1 MPSRWTLPVPARTT
15 TRSMWRSIVA
25 VVVRS
30 CLKASLTPTEMPQ
43 TTSRTPKTSST
54 SLGVERAI
62 GVDCA
67 VERVSAV
74 GRPSGLRRY
83 GCPHLRRCR
92 SERLLA
98 SRAMLL
104 SDYQRLSRRTATYP
118 GAGENIVY
126 PTLGLAGEA
135 GEVAE
140 KVKKMLRDDGGVM
153 TDERLAGA
161 GGRARRRAL
170 VRGPGRHRG
179 RPRPRRDRPGQPRQA
194 PLAPAARRAVGVRR
208 LSASRSL

>member
-1 MPSRWTLPVPARTT
+1 MTRWDSVPSRWTFPVPARTT
-15 TRSMWRSIVA
+15 TRSMWRSIVV

-62 GVDCA
+62 GVIVQLNA
-67 VERVSAV
+67 FRWPGGHQASA
-74 GRPSGLRRY
+74 GTAARTSAMAPG
-83 GCPHLRRCR
+83 
-92 SERLLA
+92 RLLA
-98 SRAMLL
+98 SPTMLL

-153 TDERLAGA
+153 TGERLQALAGELGDVLWYVAQVATEA
-161 GGRARRRAL
+161 GLDLEEIAQANLDKLLSRQE
-170 VRGPGRHRG
+170 RG
-179 RPRPRRDRPGQPRQA
+179 
-194 PLAPAARRAVGVRR
+194 V
-208 LSASRSL
+208 LSGSGDSR